1 MDRYQR
7 DPRPD
12 TKVSGMLSRLR
23 SGWHQSR
30 AFAFDCGTPAAGA
43 GNFVYRFPLLLKRPL
58 HLPRDTSGDT
68 KNATM
73 NRTLTSDEQREFW
86 AQLFAIVVR
95 YETRKHTTPE
105 VTLELLEDV
114 LQTEPRQ
121 P

>member
-1 MDRYQR
+1 MDRSQR

-23 SGWHQSR
+23 SDWHQSR
-30 AFAFDCGTPAAGA
+30 AFAFDYGTPAAGT
-43 GNFVYRFPLLLKRPL
+43 GHFVYRFPLLLKRPL

-95 YETRKHTTPE
+95 YETRKRTTPE